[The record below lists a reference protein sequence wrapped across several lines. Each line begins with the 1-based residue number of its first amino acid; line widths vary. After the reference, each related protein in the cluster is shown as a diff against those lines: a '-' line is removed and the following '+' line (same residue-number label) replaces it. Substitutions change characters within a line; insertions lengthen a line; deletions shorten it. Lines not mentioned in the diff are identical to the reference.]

1 MARIP
6 IYYVVICS
14 YPFNQIAG
22 ESRGF
27 AFVAFSTVDEA
38 RKWLDIKQV
47 DTSDTHNDGDP
58 AKSSIYETVAK
69 HCEHVKVSQIELFT
83 RT

>member
-1 MARIP
+1 MTRIP

-47 DTSDTHNDGDP
+47 DTP
-58 AKSSIYETVAK
+58 
-69 HCEHVKVSQIELFT
+69 
-83 RT
+83 